1 MNNLNPQSMTDFC
14 GTLNIIRDFILLTI
28 KSRRIDRAYR
38 LSKRDEIIKEIEKL
52 KTEKEE
58 FEKRKRDAL
67 EKNEEWT
74 EGEFSK
80 PIPD

>member
-1 MNNLNPQSMTDFC
+1 
-14 GTLNIIRDFILLTI
+14 
-28 KSRRIDRAYR
+28 
-38 LSKRDEIIKEIEKL
+38 L